1 MSFLNEVKDYFKS
14 SKKRKLLFLISL
26 VVMCL
31 GTVVFA
37 KLTDDYLS
45 KDDLYLID
53 KPITDFVVANR
64 NPILN
69 RLMVLVTLCGNWQLI
84 ITGTALASI
93 VLIVSHKW
101 RYFWVLLITDGVAE
115 IFIESSKLVIGRVRP
130 PLSEALIPQYSYSF
144 PSGHSYFASVYYGLL
159 IYIFVRHLKNRWL
172 QIITIIAGGIFIL
185 LLGFSR
191 IYLGVHWTTDVVAG
205 LGLGGAWLGA
215 MVLFLEIENLY
226 HSKKDNLVKNKKDV
240 RLLMGIS
247 VAVWLLLLAIV
258 YENQIKN
265 KAVNLGMNIIRPTTR
280 ATIEAIKTAPADRS
294 RA

>member
-93 VLIVSHKW
+93 VFDCFSQM
-101 RYFWVLLITDGVAE
+101 E
-115 IFIESSKLVIGRVRP
+115 
-130 PLSEALIPQYSYSF
+130 
-144 PSGHSYFASVYYGLL
+144 
-159 IYIFVRHLKNRWL
+159 
-172 QIITIIAGGIFIL
+172 IL
-185 LLGFSR
+185 LGSFNYRWSSR
-191 IYLGVHWTTDVVAG
+191 NIY
-205 LGLGGAWLGA
+205 
-215 MVLFLEIENLY
+215 
-226 HSKKDNLVKNKKDV
+226 
-240 RLLMGIS
+240 
-247 VAVWLLLLAIV
+247 
-258 YENQIKN
+258 
-265 KAVNLGMNIIRPTTR
+265 
-280 ATIEAIKTAPADRS
+280 
-294 RA
+294 